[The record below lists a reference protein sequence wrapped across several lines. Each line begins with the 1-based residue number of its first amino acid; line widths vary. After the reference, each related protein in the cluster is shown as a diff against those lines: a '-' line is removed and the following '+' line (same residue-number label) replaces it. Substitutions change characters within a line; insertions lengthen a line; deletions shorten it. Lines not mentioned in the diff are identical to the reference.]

1 MNKQNSDNTKN
12 LIKYLIIGLI
22 VSLAVRYIPD
32 KILSNN
38 EIITIGAIASVTY
51 GILDMYAPSIF
62 INNT

>member
-22 VSLAVRYIPD
+22 VSLAVRYIPN
-32 KILSNN
+32 KILDNN
-38 EIITIGAIASVTY
+38 EIIMIGAIASLTF
-51 GILDMYAPSIF
+51 GILDMYAPSII